1 MDIATFLGLVTGLA
15 MIFAAMFSAGDNPA
29 WLHLP
34 SLFIT
39 IGGTL
44 SAVLIHFPAKRLR
57 TSFAV
62 ARNCFVT
69 NLPEAADVVS
79 RFRAIATQVR
89 RQGPQVLEQEAAKE
103 TDSYMKLGLE
113 MVANE
118 GDANFVRESLE
129 RELTAIE
136 HRHLQ
141 GRRLFE
147 VMASAA
153 PAWGMTGTLIGL
165 VQMLRSFDDP
175 RTLGSGL
182 ALALLT
188 TLYGALFSNLLCVP
202 LAGKLEARHAEEV
215 LIRRV
220 MTDGFVALVEENSPN
235 IVEERLRAWVPP
247 AERIVKPD
255 DKKRAA

>member
-1 MDIATFLGLVTGLA
+1 MA
-15 MIFAAMFSAGDNPA
+15 
-29 WLHLP
+29 
-34 SLFIT
+34 
-39 IGGTL
+39 
-44 SAVLIHFPAKRLR
+44 
-57 TSFAV
+57 
-62 ARNCFVT
+62 
-69 NLPEAADVVS
+69 
-79 RFRAIATQVR
+79 
-89 RQGPQVLEQEAAKE
+89 
-103 TDSYMKLGLE
+103 
-113 MVANE
+113 ANE
-118 GDANFVRESLE
+118 SDATLVRDALQ

-215 LIRRV
+215 LIRQL
-220 MTDGFVALVEENSPN
+220 MTDGFVALIEENSPN

-247 AERIVKPD
+247 RERTTTPD
-255 DKKRAA
+255 NKNRAA